1 VIVYGSITG
10 LFKTLFILIGVFV
23 VLRFIGQLMI
33 SKRNIEEE
41 RKLNRQQKEA
51 DRQRNEKLK
60 NFGRVNILERTKQS
74 SSSNYDAE
82 EVDFEEID

>member
-1 VIVYGSITG
+1 MIVYGSITG

-33 SKRNIEEE
+33 AKRNIEEE

-60 NFGRVNILERTKQS
+60 NFGKVNILGKTKQS
-74 SSSNYDAE
+74 SSVNYEAE

>member
-1 VIVYGSITG
+1 MIVYGSITG

-23 VLRFIGQLMI
+23 VLRFVGQLMI
-33 SKRNIEEE
+33 AKRNIEEE
-41 RKLNRQQKEA
+41 RKFNRQQKEA

-60 NFGRVNILERTKQS
+60 NFGKVNILGKTKQGS
-74 SSSNYDAE
+74 SANYNAE

>member
-1 VIVYGSITG
+1 M
-10 LFKTLFILIGVFV
+10 IGVFV